1 MAKATDKAAS
11 KVATAT
17 DKAASKV
24 ATAIDKATSKALDI
38 ALASITKRFGQGA
51 IMRLSEGARQKIDVI
66 PTGSLALDL
75 ALGVGG
81 VPRGRVIEIF
91 GPESSGKTTLAQHV
105 IAQAQ
110 KTGGNAAII
119 DAEHAFDPGYAV
131 RCGVIA
137 EELFISQPGSGEEAL
152 EITEELLRSN
162 AFDIIVIDSVAALT
176 PRAELE
182 GNMGDS
188 HVGLQA
194 RLMSQALRK
203 LTSTVA
209 RTNTSVVFIN
219 QLREKIGVMFGSP
232 ETTPGGRALKFY
244 SSVRID
250 IRRIGALKNGT
261 TVVGNRTRVRV
272 VKNKVAAP
280 FRTCEFDILYNEGIS
295 RETGLIDMGLEHGL
309 ITKAGAYLS
318 YGDIR
323 LGLGRERS
331 RQTLKENGDMAV
343 ELESAIRQAV
353 NEDLAS

>member
-1 MAKATDKAAS
+1 MAKAKKEPGNS
-11 KVATAT
+11 
-17 DKAASKV
+17 
-24 ATAIDKATSKALDI
+24 ALES
-38 ALASITKRFGQGA
+38 AVASINKRFGQGA
-51 IMRLSEGARQKIDVI
+51 IMLLSEGPNQEVEAIS
-66 PTGSLALDL
+66 TGSLALDL
-75 ALGVGG
+75 ALGIGG
-81 VPRGRVIEIF
+81 IPRGRIVEIF
-91 GPESSGKTTLAQHV
+91 GPEASGKTTLAQHI
-105 IAQAQ
+105 IAEAQ
-110 KTGGNAAII
+110 KAGGYAAII
-119 DAEHAFDPGYAV
+119 DAEHAFDPSYAV
-131 RCGVIA
+131 RCGILA
-137 EELFISQPGSGEEAL
+137 DELFISQPGSGEEAL
-152 EITEELLRSN
+152 EIADELLRSN

-182 GNMGDS
+182 GQMGDT

-203 LTSTVA
+203 MTATVA
-209 RTNTSVVFIN
+209 RTNTAVVFIN
-219 QLREKIGVMFGSP
+219 QLRERVGVMFGSP

-295 RETGLIDMGLEHGL
+295 RETGLIDLGLEHGL

-318 YGDIR
+318 YGEVR

-331 RQTLKENGDMAV
+331 RQTLKENGEIAV
-343 ELESAIRQAV
+343 ELEGAIRQAA

>member
-1 MAKATDKAAS
+1 MAKKDKQPGNA
-11 KVATAT
+11 
-17 DKAASKV
+17 
-24 ATAIDKATSKALDI
+24 ALDS
-38 ALASITKRFGQGA
+38 AVASINKRFGQGA
-51 IMRLSEGARQKIDVI
+51 IMRLSEGQNQEVESIS
-66 PTGSLALDL
+66 TGSLSLDL

-81 VPRGRVIEIF
+81 IPRGRIVEIF

-105 IAQAQ
+105 IAEAQ
-110 KTGGNAAII
+110 RAGGYAAVI
-119 DAEHAFDPGYAV
+119 DAEHAFDPAYAV
-131 RCGVIA
+131 RCGVLA
-137 EELFISQPGSGEEAL
+137 DELFISQPGSGEEAL
-152 EITEELLRSN
+152 EIADELLRSN

-182 GNMGDS
+182 GNMGDA

-203 LTSTVA
+203 MTATVA
-209 RTNTSVVFIN
+209 RTNTAVVFIN
-219 QLREKIGVMFGSP
+219 QLRERVGVMFGSP

-295 RETGLIDMGLEHGL
+295 RETGLIDLGLEHGL

-318 YGDIR
+318 YGDVR

-331 RQTLKENGDMAV
+331 RQTLKENGEIAV
-343 ELESAIRQAV
+343 ELETAIRQAAS
-353 NEDLAS
+353 EDLAS

>member
-1 MAKATDKAAS
+1 MAKAKKEPGNAS
-11 KVATAT
+11 
-17 DKAASKV
+17 
-24 ATAIDKATSKALDI
+24 LDS
-38 ALASITKRFGQGA
+38 AVASINKRFGQGA
-51 IMRLSEGARQKIDVI
+51 IMRLSEGQNQEIEAIS
-66 PTGSLALDL
+66 TGSLSLDL

-81 VPRGRVIEIF
+81 VPRGRIIEIF
-91 GPESSGKTTLAQHV
+91 GPESSGKTTLAQHI
-105 IAQAQ
+105 IAEVQ
-110 KTGGNAAII
+110 KSGGVAAII
-119 DAEHAFDPGYAV
+119 DAEHAFDPTYAV
-131 RCGVIA
+131 RCGVLA
-137 EELFISQPGSGEEAL
+137 DELFISQPGSGEEAL
-152 EITEELLRSN
+152 EIADELLRSN

-182 GNMGDS
+182 GQMGDT

-203 LTSTVA
+203 MTASVA
-209 RTNTSVVFIN
+209 RTNTAVVFIN
-219 QLREKIGVMFGSP
+219 QLRERVGVMFGSP

-250 IRRIGALKNGT
+250 IRRIGALKHGT

-295 RETGLIDMGLEHGL
+295 RETGLIDLGLEHGL

-318 YGDIR
+318 YGDVR

-331 RQTLKENGDMAV
+331 RQTLKENGEIAV
-343 ELESAIRQAV
+343 ELESAIRQAA
-353 NEDLAS
+353 NEDIAS

>member
-1 MAKATDKAAS
+1 MAKAAKQSDNA
-11 KVATAT
+11 
-17 DKAASKV
+17 
-24 ATAIDKATSKALDI
+24 ALDG
-38 ALASITKRFGQGA
+38 AVASINKRFGQGA
-51 IMRLSEGARQKIDVI
+51 IMRLSEGQNQEVESIS
-66 PTGSLALDL
+66 TGSLSLDL

-81 VPRGRVIEIF
+81 LPRGRIVEIF

-105 IAQAQ
+105 IAEAQ
-110 KTGGNAAII
+110 KSGGYAAVI
-119 DAEHAFDPGYAV
+119 DAEHAFDPTYAV
-131 RCGVIA
+131 RCGVLA
-137 EELFISQPGSGEEAL
+137 DELFISQPGSGEEAL
-152 EITEELLRSN
+152 EIADELLRSN

-182 GNMGDS
+182 GNMGDA

-203 LTSTVA
+203 MTATVA
-209 RTNTSVVFIN
+209 RTNTAVVFIN
-219 QLREKIGVMFGSP
+219 QLRERVGVMFGSP

-295 RETGLIDMGLEHGL
+295 RETGLIDLGLEHGL

-318 YGDIR
+318 YGDVR

-331 RQTLKENGDMAV
+331 RQTLKENGEIAV
-343 ELESAIRQAV
+343 ELETAIRQAA

>member
-1 MAKATDKAAS
+1 MAKKDKQPGNA
-11 KVATAT
+11 
-17 DKAASKV
+17 
-24 ATAIDKATSKALDI
+24 ALDS
-38 ALASITKRFGQGA
+38 AVASINKRFGQGA
-51 IMRLSEGARQKIDVI
+51 IMRLSEGQNQEVESIS
-66 PTGSLALDL
+66 TGSLSLDL

-81 VPRGRVIEIF
+81 IPRGRIVEIF

-105 IAQAQ
+105 IAEAQ
-110 KTGGNAAII
+110 RAGGYAAVI
-119 DAEHAFDPGYAV
+119 DAEHALDPTYAV
-131 RCGVIA
+131 RCGVLA
-137 EELFISQPGSGEEAL
+137 DELFISQPGSGEEAL
-152 EITEELLRSN
+152 EIADELLGSN

-182 GNMGDS
+182 GNMGDA

-203 LTSTVA
+203 MTATVS
-209 RTNTSVVFIN
+209 RTNTAVVFIN
-219 QLREKIGVMFGSP
+219 QLRERVGVMFGSP

-295 RETGLIDMGLEHGL
+295 RETGLIDLGLEHGL

-318 YGDIR
+318 YGDVR

-331 RQTLKENGDMAV
+331 RQTLKENGEIAV
-343 ELESAIRQAV
+343 ELETAIRQAAS
-353 NEDLAS
+353 EDLAS

>member
-1 MAKATDKAAS
+1 MAKKDKQPGNA
-11 KVATAT
+11 
-17 DKAASKV
+17 
-24 ATAIDKATSKALDI
+24 ALDS
-38 ALASITKRFGQGA
+38 AVASINKRFGQGA
-51 IMRLSEGARQKIDVI
+51 IMRLSEGQNQEVESIS
-66 PTGSLALDL
+66 TGSLSLDL

-81 VPRGRVIEIF
+81 IPRGRIVEIF

-105 IAQAQ
+105 IAEAQ
-110 KTGGNAAII
+110 RAGGYAAVI
-119 DAEHAFDPGYAV
+119 DAEHAFDPTYAV
-131 RCGVIA
+131 RCGVLA
-137 EELFISQPGSGEEAL
+137 DELFISQPGSGEEAL
-152 EITEELLRSN
+152 EIADELLRSN

-182 GNMGDS
+182 GNMGDA

-203 LTSTVA
+203 MTATVS
-209 RTNTSVVFIN
+209 RTNTAVVFIN
-219 QLREKIGVMFGSP
+219 QLRERVGVMFGSP

-295 RETGLIDMGLEHGL
+295 RETGLIDLGLEHGL

-318 YGDIR
+318 YGDVR

-331 RQTLKENGDMAV
+331 RQTLKENGEIAV
-343 ELESAIRQAV
+343 ELETAIRQAAS
-353 NEDLAS
+353 EDLAS

>member
-1 MAKATDKAAS
+1 MAKKDKEPGNA
-11 KVATAT
+11 
-17 DKAASKV
+17 
-24 ATAIDKATSKALDI
+24 ALDS
-38 ALASITKRFGQGA
+38 AVASINKRFGQGA
-51 IMRLSEGARQKIDVI
+51 IMRLSEGQNQEVESIS
-66 PTGSLALDL
+66 TGSLSLDL

-81 VPRGRVIEIF
+81 IPRGRIVEIF

-105 IAQAQ
+105 IAEAQ
-110 KTGGNAAII
+110 RAGGYAAVI
-119 DAEHAFDPGYAV
+119 DAEHAFDPTYAV
-131 RCGVIA
+131 RCGVLA
-137 EELFISQPGSGEEAL
+137 DELFISQPGSGEEAL
-152 EITEELLRSN
+152 EIADELLRSN

-182 GNMGDS
+182 GNMGDA

-203 LTSTVA
+203 MTATVS
-209 RTNTSVVFIN
+209 RTNTAVVFIN
-219 QLREKIGVMFGSP
+219 QLRERVGVMFGSP

-295 RETGLIDMGLEHGL
+295 RETGLIDLGLEHGL

-318 YGDIR
+318 YGDVR

-331 RQTLKENGDMAV
+331 RQTLKENGEIAV
-343 ELESAIRQAV
+343 ELETAIRQAAS
-353 NEDLAS
+353 EDLAS

>member
-1 MAKATDKAAS
+1 MAKKDKQPGSNALES
-11 KVATAT
+11 
-17 DKAASKV
+17 
-24 ATAIDKATSKALDI
+24 AI
-38 ALASITKRFGQGA
+38 ASINKRFGQGA
-51 IMRLSEGARQKIDVI
+51 IMRLSEGQNQEVESIS
-66 PTGSLALDL
+66 TGSLSLDL

-81 VPRGRVIEIF
+81 IPRGRIIEIF

-105 IAQAQ
+105 IAEAQ
-110 KTGGNAAII
+110 KAGGYAAVI
-119 DAEHAFDPGYAV
+119 DAEHAFDPTYAV
-131 RCGVIA
+131 RCGVLA
-137 EELFISQPGSGEEAL
+137 DELFISQPGSGEEAL
-152 EITEELLRSN
+152 EIADELLRSN

-182 GNMGDS
+182 GNMGDA

-203 LTSTVA
+203 MTATVS
-209 RTNTSVVFIN
+209 RTNTAIVFIN
-219 QLREKIGVMFGSP
+219 QLRERVGVMFGSP

-295 RETGLIDMGLEHGL
+295 RETGLIDLGLEHGL

-318 YGDIR
+318 YGEVR

-331 RQTLKENGDMAV
+331 RQTLKENGEIAV
-343 ELESAIRQAV
+343 ELESAIRQAA

>member
-1 MAKATDKAAS
+1 MAKKDKQPGNA
-11 KVATAT
+11 
-17 DKAASKV
+17 
-24 ATAIDKATSKALDI
+24 ALDS
-38 ALASITKRFGQGA
+38 AVASINKRFGQGA
-51 IMRLSEGARQKIDVI
+51 IMRLSEGQNQEIESI
-66 PTGSLALDL
+66 STGSLSLDL

-81 VPRGRVIEIF
+81 IPRGRIVEIF

-105 IAQAQ
+105 IAEAQ
-110 KTGGNAAII
+110 RAGGYAAVI
-119 DAEHAFDPGYAV
+119 DAEHAFDPAYAV
-131 RCGVIA
+131 RCGVLA
-137 EELFISQPGSGEEAL
+137 DELFISQPGSGEEAL
-152 EITEELLRSN
+152 EIADELLRSN

-182 GNMGDS
+182 GNMGDA

-203 LTSTVA
+203 MTATVS
-209 RTNTSVVFIN
+209 RTNTAVVFIN
-219 QLREKIGVMFGSP
+219 QLRERVGVMFGSP

-295 RETGLIDMGLEHGL
+295 RETGLIDLGLEHGL

-318 YGDIR
+318 YGDVR

-331 RQTLKENGDMAV
+331 RQTLKENGDIAV
-343 ELESAIRQAV
+343 ELETAIRQAAS
-353 NEDLAS
+353 EDLAS